1 MEGTVEVT
9 DLFKGAF
16 LLCMGGRL
24 DKVQVRNSG
33 RGWHR
38 QLVGGVAPATRGIS
52 SSKRDP
58 TPSAKALNDD
68 GLAKD

>member
-38 QLVGGVAPATRGIS
+38 QLVGGVVKQQEVLYI
-52 SSKRDP
+52 K
-58 TPSAKALNDD
+58 
-68 GLAKD
+68 